1 MKVLLWWMEPIEVI
15 PPQRRGQLF
24 NRIFCFGIAAVV
36 GLGIVAQSGPTKLIA
51 VGNGSELSVPSQ
63 AWQYGLWLLIVIGVG
78 WFGSW
83 IVSYGGRAEVTMRDD
98 GIQWLLGKATR
109 RFYAYAQ
116 MERCELERADDG
128 NYWRLRMSMRPV
140 RPGDPAYVGAT
151 AIPKH
156 IDVDRVRGILRM
168 FGVATTG

>member
-24 NRIFCFGIAAVV
+24 NRIFSFGIAAVV
-36 GLGIVAQSGPTKLIA
+36 GLGMVAQSGPTKSIA
-51 VGNGSELSVPSQ
+51 VGNGFELSLPSQ
-63 AWQYGLWLLIVIGVG
+63 AWQYGLWLLIVIGAG

-83 IVSYGGRAEVTMRDD
+83 IVSFGGRAEVTMRDD

-128 NYWRLRMSMRPV
+128 NYWRVRISMRPAS
-140 RPGDPAYVGAT
+140 PGALSYVAET

-156 IDVDRVRGILRM
+156 IDVNRVRGILQSS
-168 FGVATTG
+168 GVATTG